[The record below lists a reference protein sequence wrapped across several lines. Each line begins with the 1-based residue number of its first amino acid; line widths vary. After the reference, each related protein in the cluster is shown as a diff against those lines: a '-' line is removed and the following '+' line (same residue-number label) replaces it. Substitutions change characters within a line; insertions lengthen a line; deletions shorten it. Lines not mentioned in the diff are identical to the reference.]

1 MTEIRPIH
9 LDEADPFLELLCG
22 TFTLDLE
29 RARGIFYTEPLF
41 DLKRKW
47 ALFEGGEMISI
58 LTTTPLQFG
67 WGRAYGV
74 AGVATKKDRQGE
86 GHATRLL
93 ERVHRESVKNGEVGA
108 LLFAKER
115 QLYEK
120 NGFESLDRVIRAPLS
135 ASDPEEPEKGL
146 ENEQIRDIYDRWSAE
161 HPDRLRRDEQRW
173 RYWLW
178 HYRICSPFQTGYLC
192 AEPGVLRESIYQSRC
207 SKLPVHT
214 GSEWLGT
221 TLMTD
226 QLDIPLAAQPR
237 VELYLMGKDIPGVPQ
252 MFMTDQF

>member
-1 MTEIRPIH
+1 MTEIRPIK
-9 LDEADPFLELLCG
+9 LEEADAFLELLCG

-47 ALFEGGEMISI
+47 ALFEGGEMIAI

-67 WGRAYGV
+67 WGKAYGI
-74 AGVATKKDRQGE
+74 AGVATKKERRGE

-93 ERVHRESVKNGEVGA
+93 DRVHKESAKMGETGA
-108 LLFAKER
+108 LLFAKET

-120 NGFESLDRVIRAPLS
+120 NGFEPIDRVIRAPLI
-135 ASDPEEPEKGL
+135 AADPGDPGPGL
-146 ENEQIRDIYDRWSAE
+146 ENERIRDIYDQWAAG
-161 HPDRLRRDEQRW
+161 HQDRLRRDEQRW

-178 HYRICSPFQTGYLC
+178 HYRICSPYQSGYLC
-192 AEPGVLRESIYQSRC
+192 AEPGVLRESIFDTHANS
-207 SKLPVHT
+207 LPIHG
-214 GSEWLGT
+214 GSEWFGT
-221 TLMTD
+221 THMTD

-237 VELYLMGKDIPGVPQ
+237 VELFFMGKDIPGIPQ